1 MLDEYKLD
9 RVYAW
14 GHPDGLEG
22 GRNEKAFADMM
33 KSIEYAKAI
42 GAKVMRVV
50 RRQPHVPQ
58 RAARAHAGKADAEF
72 TESRESRRSTTSSIA
87 DENHIDFNSDEM
99 LSLDQGGEFA
109 VLRDQ
114 LRHGQLHARAG

>member
-22 GRNEKAFADMM
+22 GRNQKAFEEMM
-33 KSIEYAKAI
+33 KSIEYAEAI

-50 RRQPHVPQ
+50 GASLDVPQ
-58 RAARAHAGKADAEF
+58 RAARPDAGEARADVHRGGEGGG
-72 TESRESRRSTTSSIA
+72 ESTTSGSPTRTT
-87 DENHIDFNSDEM
+87 ST
-99 LSLDQGGEFA
+99 STPT
-109 VLRDQ
+109 RCSPSS
-114 LRHGQLHARAG
+114 RP